1 MQKSVE
7 DEKTWGGSSVALEE
21 MGVAVLAGA
30 YNIESEEV
38 QRRIPSADILAIATR
53 VQELLRTGAD
63 APVDAMA
70 MITLPQVEEEGAGN
84 SDAATGWLAWKEA
97 AALWQHTE
105 QSCSGCWHCGPQV
118 KIATDIG

>member
-38 QRRIPSADILAIATR
+38 QRRTPSGRQVRSASEPPPPQKFLLLFPPTRPVVVSSSAAQAREWAAVQRLA
-53 VQELLRTGAD
+53 
-63 APVDAMA
+63 
-70 MITLPQVEEEGAGN
+70 
-84 SDAATGWLAWKEA
+84 LAQA
-97 AALWQHTE
+97 RRN
-105 QSCSGCWHCGPQV
+105 
-118 KIATDIG
+118 I